1 MQILLDRILK
11 DGKVLASGILKVDS
25 FMNHQIDPVL
35 MKEIGIEFARIFSST
50 KPTRILTAE
59 SSGIAP
65 ALSTAMA
72 LEIPIVFARKNKPV
86 TMAGAEYRESAPS
99 HTHGGVVDLVVS
111 SEYLNKDDRILILD
125 DFLATANTLRA
136 LFRLAESSGAR
147 VVGIGAVIE
156 KSFEGGRESLKSTGV
171 LVESL
176 AVIDRFEDNRVIF
189 AAK

>member
-1 MQILLDRILK
+1 
-11 DGKVLASGILKVDS
+11 
-25 FMNHQIDPVL
+25 MNHQIDPVL